1 MSKVI
6 KVEVKKIYLKDYYS
20 FLGEN
25 GCNPTLTAYIQYNM
39 SEMKWENKK
48 RPTLLVCPGGG
59 YCMCSER
66 ESEPIA
72 LAFMPLGMN
81 VFVLDYSVAPNKFP
95 TQIREVAAAMELLY
109 EKQDEWHIDT
119 EKITII
125 GFSAGGHL
133 AAHYSTSYDIP
144 EVREVFPQSKAVNGS
159 ILSYPV
165 IIADKGICHEGS
177 FRNLDGEYPL
187 SEEKFNRFSLDK
199 CVGDKTPPAFIWHTA
214 ADTVVPVQSSLYYA
228 EALSKYKIPYELH
241 IYPYGG
247 HGGSTFDKQTLN
259 EASDITKYNSRWV
272 NEASKW
278 LKLMNLL

>member
-1 MSKVI
+1 MI

-39 SEMKWENKK
+39 SEMKWEDKK
-48 RPTLLVCPGGG
+48 RPTLLICPGGG
-59 YCMCSER
+59 YAMCSQR
-66 ESEPIA
+66 EAEPIA
-72 LAFMPLGMN
+72 LAFLPLGMN
-81 VFVLDYSVAPNKFP
+81 AFILDYSVAPNKFP

-177 FRNLDGEYPL
+177 FRSLDGEYPL

-241 IYPYGG
+241 IYPFGG

-272 NEASKW
+272 NEAGKW